1 VRFKTKLGLGVLAS
15 ASLGALAVGAAFA
28 AIDPNAAPPGNVA
41 AGKITYEAKC
51 AACHGA
57 NLQGGVGPA
66 MVGRA
71 FRDKWNTLGGAGP
84 LYKIIHDTMPY
95 QLPKLTEKEYA
106 DVSAFV
112 ATNADIGV
120 AQSSGP
126 AYPKLVSGPP
136 VPNTV
141 KRAFEPTP
149 PLKVETVAATNP
161 TDAELAAQS
170 PNDWLMYNRN
180 PQGDRYSPLAQITP
194 ANAGRMQVKCI
205 FQFGDTGPFQNSPV
219 IYRGMMY
226 VNTRWKTFALKA
238 DTCEKVWEHTFIQQN
253 LDNAIAA
260 ARGVALYDGKVLRG
274 TADGHVIALDAAT
287 GKELWD
293 TTLHDAQAG
302 YSISMAVSAYDGKV
316 FIGEGG
322 ADKGIKGRTWAL
334 DVDTGKV
341 AWGFDLIPTGN
352 QTGAETW
359 GGGQDQGGAS
369 VWSTITID
377 PKRGEVIT
385 PTGNPGPDF
394 NGRMRAG
401 DNLFTDSIVAND
413 IKTGKLKWWRQQVP
427 HDTHDWDTAAAP
439 TIYTIKGKDRIA
451 LAQKNGILYI
461 YDGDDHRTLA
471 EGHIALKILNHDVPT
486 NLSTAGPVCPG
497 AHGQYNG
504 TAFDPD
510 TGWLFVGSEF
520 SCMSV
525 QAEEQDYIT
534 GQNYYAGRSGR
545 PPAEL
550 ATPTVGLIQAFDG
563 VTGKTIW
570 QYQTKVAINAA
581 VTPTAGGVLFSADTS
596 GNFLALDKKTGKE
609 LYRFFTGGQTSGGVS
624 VYGVDGK
631 EYVAVTSGNSSRATR
646 TGFGGATLVVFGLQ

>member
-1 VRFKTKLGLGVLAS
+1 LKSKLGLGILAS
-15 ASLGALAVGAAFA
+15 ASGAVLAAGVAFA
-28 AIDPNAAPPGNVA
+28 AIDPNDAPPGNQA
-41 AGKITYEAKC
+41 AGRTIYEAKC

-71 FRDKWNTLGGAGP
+71 FRDKWNTLGGTGP

-106 DVSAFV
+106 DVAAFV

-136 VPNTV
+136 VPNTT

-149 PLKVETVAATNP
+149 PLKVETVAATSP
-161 TDAELAAQS
+161 TDAELANQS

-180 PQGDRYSPLAQITP
+180 PQGDRYSPLKQITP
-194 ANAGRMQVKCI
+194 ANAGKLQVKCI
-205 FQFGDTGPFQNSPV
+205 YQFGDTGPFQNSPV
-219 IYRGMMY
+219 IYKGMMY

-253 LDNAIAA
+253 VDNAIAA

-274 TADGHVIALDAAT
+274 TADGHLIALDAAT

-293 TTLHDAQAG
+293 TTVHDAQAG

-316 FIGEGG
+316 FVGEGG
-322 ADKGIKGRTWAL
+322 ADKGIKGRTWAF

-359 GGGQDQGGAS
+359 TGGQDQGGAS

-394 NGRMRAG
+394 NGRVRGG

-461 YDGDDHRTLA
+461 YDGDDHKTLA
-471 EGHIALKILNHDVPT
+471 EGHIALKILNQDVPT

-504 TAFDPD
+504 TAFDPGA
-510 TGWLFVGSEF
+510 GWLFVGSEF

-525 QAEEQDYIT
+525 QAEEQDYVL

-550 ATPTVGLIQAFDG
+550 ATPTIGLIQAFDG

-570 QYQTKVAINAA
+570 QYQTNVAINAA

-596 GNFLALDKKTGKE
+596 GNFLALDQKTGKE

-624 VYGVDGK
+624 VYGVNDK
-631 EYVAVTSGNSSRATR
+631 QYIAVTSGNSSRATR